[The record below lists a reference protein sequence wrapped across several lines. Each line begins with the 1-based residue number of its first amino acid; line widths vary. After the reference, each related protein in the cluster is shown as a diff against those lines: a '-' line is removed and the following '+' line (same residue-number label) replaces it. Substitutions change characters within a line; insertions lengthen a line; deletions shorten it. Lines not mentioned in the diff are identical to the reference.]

1 MENNLLRE
9 QLVNILEIKNEG
21 EFIKSI
27 IWLKE
32 LTSIMKVPPYAQNVI
47 ANFEKFVLLVDK
59 SYSKFE
65 EEINNKFKN
74 IHSLAEDLKKS
85 NELLYSESKKQKY
98 LFFTLKEIAKQL
110 QKITSHKL
118 ENIDNLNL
126 EQLLDFILVV
136 SEESNKIKESIY
148 ISENKFRT
156 FAESLKEIIYQTDEK
171 GRWTYLNPTWT
182 EITGYS
188 VEESLN
194 KYYKSFIYHE
204 DVAVNDKNFELLI
217 KHEVD
222 YCRFQIRLKAK
233 GGKLKWVD
241 MFTRLMY
248 NEENK
253 ILGLYGMISDVSER
267 KSAESELIKTKE
279 SAEEATKAKSEFLA
293 VMSHE
298 IRTPMNGVLG
308 MTGLLLETSLTPEQR
323 EYVETIRVSGD
334 TLLTLINDILD
345 FSKIESGKM
354 ELEENPF
361 EVKECIEDAFE
372 LLTAEAVKKRLDLLH
387 LIETEVPDFIIG
399 DVTRLR
405 QVLVNLVNNAI
416 KFTEKGE
423 VFVNVKK
430 IKQDNNI
437 VELQFSVKD
446 TGIGIPKEKY
456 KKIFKSFSQVDSS
469 TTRKFG
475 GTGLGLAICK
485 RLVELMGGSIWLESE
500 EGMGSTFHFTIK
512 TRVSNVNPP
521 KIFLK
526 SSLPALKNK
535 RVLIVDDNDTN
546 LQIITLQCKNWGMIP
561 RATANGKEALS
572 WVKNNDPFDIAILD
586 MLMPEMDG
594 ITLSKELRKMRTK
607 DDLPIIMLTSAGSFD
622 VEKELA
628 DKLFSAFVSK
638 PIKQSQ
644 LYNIILNVTLKDSLE
659 DIEEVKKKVL
669 DRNMSDK
676 IPMRILVAEDNI
688 INQKL
693 ILKILAQL
701 GYKADVVGNG
711 LEVIETLKRQR
722 YDMIFMDIQM
732 PEMDG
737 LEATKNINQNW
748 HNEDRPTIVAMTANV
763 MHGDKEKCI
772 NAGMD
777 DYISKPVLIEEVQ
790 KIIIKWAE
798 FAKTKKTVSR
808 QNIKTSLMLDS
819 DIIYG
824 LKELDDSDHFK
835 EIVNLY
841 LDIAPVLITEIK
853 RSYSEKDFE
862 SLKRAAFNLKRASL
876 NLGANRLAEVCVKVE
891 SIDGK
896 PEDEIIAKLVERLEN
911 IYDLTLTEIKKL

>member
-9 QLVNILEIKNEG
+9 QLINILELKNED
-21 EFIKSI
+21 ELIKSLV
-27 IWLKE
+27 WLKE
-32 LTSIMKVPPYAQNVI
+32 LNSIMKVPPSAQNFI
-47 ANFEKFVLLVDK
+47 ENIEKFFLLVDK
-59 SYSKFE
+59 SYHKFE
-65 EEINNKFKN
+65 QEINQKFKN
-74 IHSLAEDLKKS
+74 TQALAEDLKKT
-85 NELLYSESKKQKY
+85 NELLYNESKKQKY

-110 QKITSHKL
+110 QRITSHKADD
-118 ENIDNLNL
+118 IDDFNL
-126 EQLLDFILVV
+126 EQLLDFILMV
-136 SEESNKIKESIY
+136 SEESTKIKESIY

-156 FAESLKEIIYQTDEK
+156 FSESLKEIIYQTDEK
-171 GRWTYLNPTWT
+171 GRWTYLNPAWT

-188 VEESLN
+188 IDESLN
-194 KYYKSFIYHE
+194 KYYKSFIYNE
-204 DVAVNDKNFELLI
+204 DLAVNDSNFESLI
-217 KHEVD
+217 NHSQD
-222 YCRFQIRLKAK
+222 YCRYQIRLKSKK
-233 GGKLKWVD
+233 GELKWVE

-248 NEENK
+248 GEDNK
-253 ILGLYGMISDVSER
+253 ILGLYGIISDVSER
-267 KSAESELIKTKE
+267 KNAEHELIKTKE
-279 SAEEATKAKSEFLA
+279 AAEDATKAKSEFLA

-372 LLTAEAVKKRLDLLH
+372 LLTSEAVKKRLDLLH
-387 LIETEVPDFIIG
+387 LIESEVPDFIIG

-405 QVLVNLVNNAI
+405 QILVNLVNNAI

-430 IKQDNNI
+430 LGQVNNI

-446 TGIGIPKEKY
+446 TGIGIPKDKY
-456 KKIFKSFSQVDSS
+456 NKIFKSFSQVDSS

-485 RLVELMGGSIWLESE
+485 RLVELMDGRIWLESE
-500 EGMGSTFHFTIK
+500 EGIGSTFHFTIK

-535 RVLIVDDNDTN
+535 RVLVVDDNDTN

-561 RATANGKEALS
+561 RATADGKEALE
-572 WVKNNDPFDIAILD
+572 WVKNKDPFDIAILD
-586 MLMPEMDG
+586 MLMPDMDG
-594 ITLSKELRKMRTK
+594 LSLSKEIRNLRTK
-607 DDLPIIMLTSAGSFD
+607 EELPIIMLTSAGNYD
-622 VEKELA
+622 IDKELA

-644 LYNIILNVTLKDSLE
+644 LYNIILNVTLKESKE
-659 DIEEVKKKVL
+659 EIEEIKKTVL

-693 ILKILAQL
+693 ILKILSQL
-701 GYKADVVGNG
+701 GYKAGVVGNG
-711 LEVIETLKRQR
+711 IEVIETLKRQR

-737 LEATKNINQNW
+737 LEATKIINQTWN
-748 HNEDRPTIVAMTANV
+748 NEDRPTIVAMTANV

-777 DYISKPVLIEEVQ
+777 DYISKPVLIDEVQ

-798 FAKTKKTVSR
+798 FAKSKKSSSR
-808 QNIKTSLMLDS
+808 KNIKTSLMLDS

-824 LKELDDSDHFK
+824 LKELDDSNHFK
-835 EIVNLY
+835 EVVNLY
-841 LDIAPVLITEIK
+841 LEVAPVLITEIK
-853 RSYSEKDFE
+853 RTFEEKDFD

-891 SIDGK
+891 SMDGK
-896 PEDEIIAKLVERLEN
+896 LKPEEIEKLVERIVN
-911 IYDLTLTEIKKL
+911 IYDLTMAEIKQL

>member
-1 MENNLLRE
+1 MENNLLKD
-9 QLVNILEIKNEG
+9 QIIDILEIKNED
-21 EFIKSI
+21 ELIKSL

-32 LTSIMKVPPYAQNVI
+32 LNSIMKVPPYTQNVI
-47 ANFEKFVLLVDK
+47 NNIEKFIVLVDK
-59 SYSKFE
+59 SYAKFE
-65 EEINNKFKN
+65 EEINHKFKN
-74 IHSLAEDLKKS
+74 IHSLAEDLKKT
-85 NELLYSESKKQKY
+85 NELLFTESKKQKY

-110 QKITSHKL
+110 QKISSRKL
-118 ENIDNLNL
+118 ENIDGLNL
-126 EQLLDFILVV
+126 EQLLDFILSV

-156 FAESLKEIIYQTDEK
+156 FAESLKEVIFQTDAK

-182 EITGYS
+182 EITGYTI
-188 VEESLN
+188 EESLK
-194 KYYKSFIYHE
+194 KYYKSFIFH
-204 DVAVNDKNFELLI
+204 NDIEINDNNFEKLI
-217 KHEVD
+217 KHEVE
-222 YCRFQIRLKAK
+222 YCRFQLRLKTKK
-233 GGKLKWVD
+233 GKFKWVE
-241 MFTRLMY
+241 MFSRLMY
-248 NEENK
+248 DEDNK
-253 ILGLYGMISDVSER
+253 ILGLYGMISDISER
-267 KSAESELIKTKE
+267 RNAEEELIKTKV

-372 LLTAEAVKKRLDLLH
+372 LLTSEAVKKRLDLLH
-387 LIETEVPDFIIG
+387 LIETDVPDFIIG

-430 IKQDNNI
+430 VKQEKNI

-446 TGIGIPKEKY
+446 TGMGIPKEKY
-456 KKIFKSFSQVDSS
+456 DKIFKSFSQVDSS

-485 RLVELMGGSIWLESE
+485 RLVELMGGNIWLESE
-500 EGMGSTFHFTIK
+500 EGLGSTFHFTIK

-561 RATANGKEALS
+561 RATPNGKEALK
-572 WVKNNDPFDIAILD
+572 WIENNDPFDIAILD

-594 ITLSKELRKMRTK
+594 IALSKEIRNLRDKEE
-607 DDLPIIMLTSAGSFD
+607 LPIIMLTSAGNFD
-622 VEKELA
+622 VDKELTE
-628 DKLFSAFVSK
+628 KLFSAFVSK

-644 LYNIILNVTLKDSLE
+644 LYNIILNVTLKDSKE
-659 DIEEVKKKVL
+659 QIEEIKKKVL
-669 DRNMSDK
+669 DRNMSEK

-711 LEVIETLKRQR
+711 MEVIDTLKRQR

-737 LEATKNINQNW
+737 LEATKFINQTW

-790 KIIIKWAE
+790 KLIIKWAE
-798 FAKTKKTVSR
+798 FAMSKKSISR
-808 QNIKTSLMLDS
+808 TNIKTSLMLDS

-824 LKELDDSDHFK
+824 LKELDESDHFK
-835 EIVNLY
+835 EVVNLY
-841 LDIAPVLITEIK
+841 LEVAPVLITEIR
-853 RSYSEKDFE
+853 RSFSDKDYD

-891 SIDGK
+891 SIDDK
-896 PEDEIIAKLVERLEN
+896 PDEDEIEKLVERLEN
-911 IYDLTLTEIKKL
+911 IYNLTLAEIKQL

>member
-1 MENNLLRE
+1 MENRLLKE
-9 QLVNILEIKNEG
+9 QLLDILDVGSEDELIKAL
-21 EFIKSI
+21 
-27 IWLKE
+27 IWLKD
-32 LTSIMKVPPYAQNVI
+32 LNSIMKVPPNALNVI
-47 ANFEKFVLLVDK
+47 SNIEKFVFLVDK
-59 SYSKFE
+59 SYQKFE
-65 EEINNKFKN
+65 EEINQKYKN
-74 IHSLAEDLKKS
+74 IHSLAEDLKKT
-85 NELLYSESKKQKY
+85 NDLLYNESKKQKY

-110 QKITSHKL
+110 QKITSKKY
-118 ENIDNLNL
+118 ENIDNFNL
-126 EQLLDFILVV
+126 EQLLDFILMV

-156 FAESLKEIIYQTDEK
+156 FAESLKEIIFQTDEK
-171 GRWTYLNPTWT
+171 GRWTYLNPIWT
-182 EITGYS
+182 EITGFPI
-188 VEESLN
+188 EESLN
-194 KYYKSFIYHE
+194 KYYKSYIYNE
-204 DVAVNDKNFELLI
+204 DIKINDSCFNKLI
-217 KHEVD
+217 SNEVD
-222 YCRFQIRLKAK
+222 FCKYQVRLKTK
-233 GGKLKWVD
+233 SGKFKWVEV
-241 MFTRLMY
+241 FSRLMY
-248 NEENK
+248 GDDNK
-253 ILGLYGMISDVSER
+253 ILGLYGMISDISER
-267 KSAESELIKTKE
+267 KNAENELIKTKE

-361 EVKECIEDAFE
+361 EIKECIEDAFE
-372 LLTAEAVKKRLDLLH
+372 LLTSEAVKKRLDLLH
-387 LIETEVPDFIIG
+387 LIETDVPDFIIG

-405 QVLVNLVNNAI
+405 QVLVNLVNNSI

-430 IKQDNNI
+430 VRQENNI
-437 VELQFSVKD
+437 IELQFSVKD
-446 TGIGIPKEKY
+446 TGIGIPRDKFD
-456 KKIFKSFSQVDSS
+456 KIFKSFSQVDSS

-485 RLVELMGGSIWLESE
+485 RLVELMGGKIWLESE
-500 EGMGSTFHFTIK
+500 EGIGSTFHFTIK
-512 TRVSNVNPP
+512 TRVSNINPP

-526 SSLPALKNK
+526 SSMPALKNK
-535 RVLIVDDNDTN
+535 RVLIVDDNETN
-546 LQIITLQCKNWGMIP
+546 LQIINLQCKNWGMIP
-561 RATANGKEALS
+561 RSTPNGKEAIK
-572 WVKNNDPFDIAILD
+572 WINNNDPFDIAILD

-594 ITLSKELRKMRTK
+594 IELSQEIRKLRTK
-607 DDLPIIMLTSAGSFD
+607 EELPIIMLTSAGKYD
-622 VEKELA
+622 VDKEMTE
-628 DKLFSAFVSK
+628 KLFSAFVSK

-644 LYNIILNVTLKDSLE
+644 LYNIILNVTVKESDLDAE
-659 DIEEVKKKVL
+659 DVKKKVV
-669 DRNMSDK
+669 DRDMSSK
-676 IPMRILVAEDNI
+676 LPMRILVAEDNI

-711 LEVIETLKRQR
+711 IEVIETLKRQR

-737 LEATKNINQNW
+737 LEATKFINQNW

-777 DYISKPVLIEEVQ
+777 DYISKPVLIDEVQ

-798 FAKTKKTVSR
+798 FAKARKTNTR

-824 LKELDDSDHFK
+824 LKELDDSNHFR
-835 EIVNLY
+835 EVINLY
-841 LDIAPVLITEIK
+841 LDVAPVLIEEIK
-853 RSYSEKDFE
+853 KSFTEKDFE

-891 SIDGK
+891 SMDGRPDID
-896 PEDEIIAKLVERLEN
+896 ELAKLVERLEN
-911 IYDLTLTEIKKL
+911 IYDLTLDEIKKL

>member
-1 MENNLLRE
+1 MENNLLKE
-9 QLVNILEIKNEG
+9 QMLDILEIRNEN
-21 EFIKSI
+21 ELIKALV
-27 IWLKE
+27 WLKE
-32 LTSIMKVPPYAQNVI
+32 LNAIMKVPPYALNLI
-47 ANFEKFVLLVDK
+47 SNIEKFILLVDK
-59 SYSKFE
+59 SYQKFE
-65 EEINNKFKN
+65 EEINQKYKD
-74 IHSLAEDLKKS
+74 IHLLAEDLRKT
-85 NELLYSESKKQKY
+85 NDLLFNESKKQKY

-110 QKITSHKL
+110 QKITKKRK
-118 ENIDNLNL
+118 ENIDNFNL
-126 EQLLDFILVV
+126 EQLLDYILLV
-136 SEESNKIKESIY
+136 SEESNEIRESIY
-148 ISENKFRT
+148 ISENKFKN
-156 FAESLKEIIYQTDEK
+156 FAESLKEIIFQTDEK
-171 GRWTYLNPTWT
+171 GRWTYLNNFWT

-194 KYYKSFIYHE
+194 KYYKSFIYRE
-204 DVAVNDKNFELLI
+204 DIKINDKNFEQLI
-217 KHEVD
+217 KHEVE
-222 YCRFQIRLKAK
+222 YSRYQIRLKTK
-233 GGKLKWVD
+233 SGKLKWVE
-241 MFTRLMY
+241 MFIRLMY
-248 NEENK
+248 GDDNK
-253 ILGLYGMISDVSER
+253 ILGLYGMISDITER
-267 KSAESELIKTKE
+267 KEAQEELIKTKE
-279 SAEEATKAKSEFLA
+279 AAEDATKAKSEFLA

-361 EVKECIEDAFE
+361 EIKECIEDAFE

-387 LIETEVPDFIIG
+387 LIETDVPDFIIG

-405 QVLVNLVNNAI
+405 QVLVNLVNNSI

-430 IKQDNNI
+430 LRQENNVI
-437 VELQFSVKD
+437 ELQISVKD
-446 TGIGIPKEKY
+446 TGIGIPKEKFE
-456 KKIFKSFSQVDSS
+456 KIFKSFSQVDSS

-475 GTGLGLAICK
+475 GTGLGLAICR
-485 RLVELMGGSIWLESE
+485 RLVELMGGRIWLESE
-500 EGMGSTFHFTIK
+500 EGLGSTFHFTIK

-535 RVLIVDDNDTN
+535 RVLIVDDNETN

-561 RATANGKEALS
+561 RATSNGAEALK
-572 WVKNNDPFDIAILD
+572 WIDNNDPFDIAILD

-594 ITLSKELRKMRTK
+594 IALTKKIREARSKDE
-607 DDLPIIMLTSAGSFD
+607 LPIIMLTSAGKYD
-622 VEKELA
+622 I
-628 DKLFSAFVSK
+628 DKKLTEELFSAFVSK

-644 LYNIILNVTLKDSLE
+644 LYNIILNVTVKE
-659 DIEEVKKKVL
+659 IPEIEEKEKSSIDRDMASKV
-669 DRNMSDK
+669 
-676 IPMRILVAEDNI
+676 PMRILVVEDNI

-701 GYKADVVGNG
+701 GYKADVVSNG
-711 LEVIETLKRQR
+711 IEVIETLKRQR

-737 LEATKNINQNW
+737 LEATKYINQTW

-790 KIIIKWAE
+790 KLIVKWSE
-798 FAKTKKTVSR
+798 FAKARKTYSR

-824 LKELDDSDHFK
+824 LKELDDSNHFRDV
-835 EIVNLY
+835 INLY
-841 LDIAPVLITEIK
+841 LDVAPVLIEEIK
-853 RSYSEKDFE
+853 KSHSEIDYE

-891 SIDGK
+891 AIDAK
-896 PEDEIIAKLVERLEN
+896 PDDQELGKLVERLVN
-911 IYDLTLTEIKKL
+911 IYDLTLAEIKQL

>member
-9 QLVNILEIKNEG
+9 QMLDILELESENELIKALV
-21 EFIKSI
+21 
-27 IWLKE
+27 WLKE
-32 LTSIMKVPPYAQNVI
+32 LNSIMKVPPDAFNLI
-47 ANFEKFVLLVDK
+47 SNIEKFILLVDK
-59 SYSKFE
+59 TYKKFE
-65 EEINNKFKN
+65 DEINQKYKN
-74 IHSLAEDLKKS
+74 IHTLAEDLRKT
-85 NELLYSESKKQKY
+85 NDLLYNESKKQKY

-110 QKITSHKL
+110 QKITSQKH
-118 ENIDNLNL
+118 EDIENLNL
-126 EQLLDFILVV
+126 EQLLDFILLV

-148 ISENKFRT
+148 ISENKFKN
-156 FAESLKEIIYQTDEK
+156 FAESLKEIIFQTDEK
-171 GRWTYLNPTWT
+171 GRWTYLNPIWT
-182 EITGYS
+182 EITGYKI
-188 VEESLN
+188 EESIN
-194 KYYKSFIYHE
+194 KYYKSYIYYE
-204 DVAVNDKNFELLI
+204 DIKINDDNFEKLI
-217 KHEVD
+217 KHEVE
-222 YCRFQIRLKAK
+222 YCRYQIRLKNKK
-233 GGKLKWVD
+233 GELIWVE
-241 MFTRLMY
+241 MFSRLMY
-248 NEENK
+248 GENNK
-253 ILGLYGMISDVSER
+253 ILGLYGLISDITER
-267 KSAESELIKTKE
+267 RSAEEELIKTKE
-279 SAEEATKAKSEFLA
+279 TAEEATKAKSEFLA

-361 EVKECIEDAFE
+361 EIKECIEDAFE

-387 LIETEVPDFIIG
+387 LIETDVPDFIIG

-405 QVLVNLVNNAI
+405 QVLVNLVNNSI

-430 IKQDNNI
+430 IKQENNI
-437 VELQFSVKD
+437 IELQFSVKD
-446 TGIGIPKEKY
+446 TGIGIPKEKFE
-456 KKIFKSFSQVDSS
+456 KIFKSFSQVDSS

-485 RLVELMGGSIWLESE
+485 RLVELMGGRIWLESE

-512 TRVSNVNPP
+512 TRVSNINPP

-535 RVLIVDDNDTN
+535 RVLIVDDNETN
-546 LQIITLQCKNWGMIP
+546 LQIITLQCKNWGMLP
-561 RATANGKEALS
+561 RATPNGKEALK
-572 WVKNNDPFDIAILD
+572 WIKNNDPFDIAILD

-594 ITLSKELRKMRTK
+594 ITLTKKVREIRTK
-607 DDLPIIMLTSAGSFD
+607 DDLPIIMLTSAGKYD
-622 VEKELA
+622 VDRELTE
-628 DKLFSAFVSK
+628 KLFSAFVSK

-644 LYNIILNVTLKDSLE
+644 LYNIILNVTLKES
-659 DIEEVKKKVL
+659 DIELDEMKKKVI
-669 DRNMSDK
+669 DRNMFEK
-676 IPMRILVAEDNI
+676 IPMRLLVAEDNI

-693 ILKILAQL
+693 IIKILLQL

-711 LEVIETLKRQR
+711 IEVIETLKRQR

-737 LEATKNINQNW
+737 LEATKYINQTW

-798 FAKTKKTVSR
+798 FAKARKTFSR

-824 LKELDDSDHFK
+824 LKELDDSNHFK
-835 EIVNLY
+835 EVVNLY
-841 LDIAPVLITEIK
+841 LEVAPVLIESIK
-853 RSYSEKDFE
+853 KSFEEKDFE

-891 SIDGK
+891 SINGK
-896 PEDEIIAKLVERLEN
+896 PDVDEVAKLVERLEN
-911 IYDLTLTEIKKL
+911 IYNLTLAEIKQL

>member
-1 MENNLLRE
+1 MRE
-9 QLVNILEIKNEG
+9 QILDILDIKNED
-21 EFIKSI
+21 ELIKSLV
-27 IWLKE
+27 WLKE
-32 LTSIMKVPPYAQNVI
+32 LNSIMKVPYYAQSVI
-47 ANFEKFVLLVDK
+47 ENIEKFILLVDK
-59 SYSKFE
+59 SYTKYEQEIQQKFR
-65 EEINNKFKN
+65 N
-74 IHSLAEDLKKS
+74 IHALAEDLKKT
-85 NELLYSESKKQKY
+85 NELLYNESKKQKY

-110 QKITSHKL
+110 QKITNHK
-118 ENIDNLNL
+118 NVDIDHFNL
-126 EQLLDFILVV
+126 EQLLDFILLV
-136 SEESNKIKESIY
+136 SEESSKIKDSIY

-171 GRWTYLNPTWT
+171 GRWTYLNPAWT
-182 EITGYS
+182 EITGYT
-188 VEESLN
+188 VAESIN
-194 KYYKSFIYHE
+194 KHYKTFIYDE
-204 DVAVNDKNFELLI
+204 DIKINDNCFEQLI
-217 KHEVD
+217 KKEVE
-222 YCRFQIRLKAK
+222 YCRYQIRLKSKK
-233 GGKLKWVD
+233 GQLKWVEV
-241 MFTRLMY
+241 FSRLMY
-248 NEENK
+248 NEDNK
-253 ILGLYGMISDVSER
+253 ILGLYGIISDVSER
-267 KSAESELIKTKE
+267 KNAEDELIKMKE
-279 SAEEATKAKSEFLA
+279 AAEDATKAKSEFLA

-361 EVKECIEDAFE
+361 EIKECIEDAFE
-372 LLTAEAVKKRLDLLH
+372 LLTSEAVKKRLDLLH

-430 IKQDNNI
+430 LGQVNNV

-446 TGIGIPKEKY
+446 TGIGIPKDKFN
-456 KKIFKSFSQVDSS
+456 KIFKSFSQVDSS

-485 RLVELMGGSIWLESE
+485 RLVELMGGRIWLEST
-500 EGMGSTFHFTIK
+500 EGAGSTFHFTIK

-535 RVLIVDDNDTN
+535 RVLVVDDNDTN

-561 RATANGKEALS
+561 RATPNGKEALS
-572 WVKNNDPFDIAILD
+572 WIKNKDPFDIAILD

-594 ITLSKELRKMRTK
+594 LTLSKEIREIRTK
-607 DDLPIIMLTSAGSFD
+607 EELPIIMLTSAGSYD
-622 VEKELA
+622 IDKELA
-628 DKLFSAFVSK
+628 DRLFSAFVSK

-644 LYNIILNVTLKDSLE
+644 LYNIILNVTLKESE
-659 DIEEVKKKVL
+659 TDIEEEKKTVL

-701 GYKADVVGNG
+701 GYKAGVVGNG
-711 LEVIETLKRQR
+711 MEVIETLKRQR

-737 LEATKNINQNW
+737 LEATKVINQNW

-798 FAKTKKTVSR
+798 FAKTKKSSTR

-824 LKELDDSDHFK
+824 LKELDDSNHFR
-835 EIVNLY
+835 EVVNLY
-841 LDIAPVLITEIK
+841 LEVAPVLIAEIK
-853 RSYSEKDFE
+853 RTFEEKEFD

-891 SIDGK
+891 SMDGK
-896 PEDEIIAKLVERLEN
+896 LKYEEVAKLIERLIN
-911 IYDLTLTEIKKL
+911 IYDLTLAEIKQL

>member
-1 MENNLLRE
+1 MENKLLRE
-9 QLVNILEIKNEG
+9 QLLDSLELENENELIKALV
-21 EFIKSI
+21 
-27 IWLKE
+27 WLKE
-32 LTSIMKVPPYAQNVI
+32 INAIMKVPHHSLSFISNI
-47 ANFEKFVLLVDK
+47 EKFILLVDK
-59 SYSKFE
+59 SYQKFE
-65 EEINNKFKN
+65 NDLNHNIKN
-74 IHSLAEDLKKS
+74 IRSLAEDLKKT
-85 NELLYSESKKQKY
+85 NDLLYNESKKQKY

-110 QKITSHKL
+110 QKITSQST
-118 ENIDNLNL
+118 EDIDNFNL
-126 EQLLDFILVV
+126 EQLLDYILMV
-136 SEESNKIKESIY
+136 SEESSKIKESIY

-156 FAESLKEIIYQTDEK
+156 FAENLKEIIFQTDEK
-171 GRWTYLNPTWT
+171 GRWTYLNPIWT
-182 EITGYS
+182 EITGYK
-188 VEESLN
+188 VEDSLN
-194 KYYKSFIYHE
+194 KYYKSYIYHE
-204 DVAVNDKNFELLI
+204 DIKVNDENFKKLI
-217 KHEVD
+217 RHDIE
-222 YCRFQIRLKAK
+222 YCRYQIRFRSKS
-233 GGKLKWVD
+233 GDLKWVE
-241 MFTRLMY
+241 MFSRLMY
-248 NEENK
+248 GERNK
-253 ILGLYGMISDVSER
+253 ILGLYGMISDISER
-267 KSAESELIKTKE
+267 RVAEEELIKMKE
-279 SAEEATKAKSEFLA
+279 AAEEATKAKSEFLA
-293 VMSHE
+293 TMSHE

-354 ELEENPF
+354 DLEENPF
-361 EVKECIEDAFE
+361 EIKECIEDAFE

-387 LIETEVPDFIIG
+387 LIETDVPDFIIG

-405 QVLVNLVNNAI
+405 QVLVNLVNNSI

-430 IKQDNNI
+430 LGQEKNTI
-437 VELQFSVKD
+437 ELQFSVKD
-446 TGIGIPKEKY
+446 TGIGIPKEKFD
-456 KKIFKSFSQVDSS
+456 KIFKSFSQVDSS

-485 RLVELMGGSIWLESE
+485 RLVELMGGRIWLESD
-500 EGMGSTFHFTIK
+500 EGQGSTFHFTIK
-512 TRVSNVNPP
+512 SRISNINPP

-535 RVLIVDDNDTN
+535 RVLIVDDNETN

-561 RATANGKEALS
+561 RATPKGKEALE
-572 WVKNNDPFDIAILD
+572 WVMNNDPFDIAILD

-594 ITLSKELRKMRTK
+594 ITLTKKIRELRTK
-607 DDLPIIMLTSAGSFD
+607 EELPIIMLTSAGKYD
-622 VEKELA
+622 IDRELT

-644 LYNIILNVTLKDSLE
+644 LYNIILNVTLKESKEID
-659 DIEEVKKKVL
+659 DIKKKVL
-669 DRNMSDK
+669 DRKMSEK
-676 IPMRILVAEDNI
+676 VPMRILVAEDNI

-711 LEVIETLKRQR
+711 IEVIETLKRQR
-722 YDMIFMDIQM
+722 YDIIFMDIQM

-737 LEATKNINQNW
+737 LEATKYINQSW

-798 FAKTKKTVSR
+798 FTKTRKTISR

-824 LKELDDSDHFK
+824 LKELDDTNNFK
-835 EIVNLY
+835 EVVNLY
-841 LDIAPVLITEIK
+841 LDVAPVLVEEIK
-853 RSYSEKDFE
+853 KTNAAKDYG

-891 SIDGK
+891 SIDDK
-896 PEDEIIAKLVERLEN
+896 PNDDEVSKLVARLED
-911 IYDLTLTEIKKL
+911 IYNLTLSEIKQL

>member
-1 MENNLLRE
+1 MENNLLKE
-9 QLVNILEIKNEG
+9 QILDILEIKNED
-21 EFIKSI
+21 ELIKSI

-32 LTSIMKVPPYAQNVI
+32 LNSIMKVPPYAQNVI
-47 ANFEKFVLLVDK
+47 SNIEKFVLLVDK

-65 EEINNKFKN
+65 EEINQKFRN
-74 IHSLAEDLKKS
+74 IRSLADDLKKT
-85 NELLYSESKKQKY
+85 NELLYNESKKQKY

-110 QKITSHKL
+110 QKITSKKL
-118 ENIDNLNL
+118 ENIDNFNL
-126 EQLLDFILVV
+126 EQLLDFILMV

-148 ISENKFRT
+148 ISENKFRN
-156 FAESLKEIIYQTDEK
+156 FAASLKEIIYQTDEK
-171 GRWTYLNPTWT
+171 GRWTFLNPTWS
-182 EITGYS
+182 EITGFS
-188 VEESLN
+188 IEESLN
-194 KYYKSFIYHE
+194 KYYKSFIHR
-204 DVAVNDKNFELLI
+204 DDIKINDANFEQLI
-217 KHEVD
+217 KQEVE
-222 YCRFQIRLKAK
+222 YCRFQIRLKTK
-233 GGKLKWVD
+233 NGKYKWVE
-241 MFTRLMY
+241 MFSRLMY
-248 NEENK
+248 DEEDK

-267 KSAESELIKTKE
+267 KIAEEELIKTKE
-279 SAEEATKAKSEFLA
+279 TAEEATKAKSEFLA
-293 VMSHE
+293 TMSHE

-372 LLTAEAVKKRLDLLH
+372 LLTSEAVKKRLDLLH
-387 LIETEVPDFIIG
+387 LIETDVPDFIIG

-430 IKQDNNI
+430 VKQENNI

-456 KKIFKSFSQVDSS
+456 NKIFKSFSQVDSS

-485 RLVELMGGSIWLESE
+485 RLVELMGGTIWLESE
-500 EGMGSTFHFTIK
+500 EGVGSTFHFTIK

-526 SSLPALKNK
+526 SSLPAMKNK

-546 LQIITLQCKNWGMIP
+546 LQIITLQCRNWGMIP
-561 RATANGKEALS
+561 RATTNGKEAID
-572 WVKNNDPFDIAILD
+572 WIKNNDPFDIAILD

-594 ITLSKELRKMRTK
+594 ITLSKEIRELKSK
-607 DDLPIIMLTSAGSFD
+607 EELPIIMLTSAGNFD
-622 VEKELA
+622 IDKELA
-628 DKLFSAFVSK
+628 EKLFSAFVSK

-644 LYNIILNVTLKDSLE
+644 LYNIILNVTLSDSLE
-659 DIEEVKKKVL
+659 EIEEVKKTVL
-669 DRNMSDK
+669 DRNMAEK

-737 LEATKNINQNW
+737 IETTKRINQKW
-748 HNEDRPTIVAMTANV
+748 HNEDKPTIVAMTANV

-777 DYISKPVLIEEVQ
+777 DYISKPVLIDEIQ
-790 KIIIKWAE
+790 KLIIKWAE
-798 FAKTKKTVSR
+798 FAKTKKTISR

-824 LKELDDSDHFK
+824 LKELDESNHFK
-835 EIVNLY
+835 EVVNLY
-841 LDIAPVLITEIK
+841 LEVAPILINEIK
-853 RSYSEKDFE
+853 KSFEVKDYE

-891 SIDGK
+891 SINGK
-896 PEDEIIAKLVERLEN
+896 PKDDEIAKLIERLEN
-911 IYDLTLTEIKKL
+911 IYKLTLEEIEQL

>member
-1 MENNLLRE
+1 MENKLFRE
-9 QLVNILEIKNEG
+9 QLLDSLELENENELIKALV
-21 EFIKSI
+21 
-27 IWLKE
+27 WLKE
-32 LTSIMKVPPYAQNVI
+32 INAIMKVPHNSLSFI
-47 ANFEKFVLLVDK
+47 ANIEKFILLIDK
-59 SYSKFE
+59 SYQKFE
-65 EEINNKFKN
+65 KEINQNIKN
-74 IHSLAEDLKKS
+74 IHSLAEDLKKT
-85 NELLYSESKKQKY
+85 NDLLYNESKKQKY

-110 QKITSHKL
+110 QKITSQSA
-118 ENIDNLNL
+118 EDIDNFNL
-126 EQLLDFILVV
+126 EQLLDYILMV
-136 SEESNKIKESIY
+136 SEESTKIKESIY

-156 FAESLKEIIYQTDEK
+156 FAENLKEIIFQTDEK
-171 GRWTYLNPTWT
+171 GRWTYLNPIWT
-182 EITGYS
+182 EITGYK
-188 VEESLN
+188 VEDSLN
-194 KYYKSFIYHE
+194 KYYKSYIYHE
-204 DVAVNDKNFELLI
+204 DIKVNDDNFKKLI
-217 KHEVD
+217 RHDIE
-222 YCRFQIRLKAK
+222 YCRYQIRLRSKS
-233 GGKLKWVD
+233 GDLKWVE
-241 MFTRLMY
+241 MFSRLMY
-248 NEENK
+248 GESNK
-253 ILGLYGMISDVSER
+253 ILGLYGMISDISER
-267 KSAESELIKTKE
+267 RVAEEELIKMKE
-279 SAEEATKAKSEFLA
+279 TAEEATKAKSEFLA
-293 VMSHE
+293 TMSHE

-354 ELEENPF
+354 DLEENPF
-361 EVKECIEDAFE
+361 EIKECIEDAFE

-387 LIETEVPDFIIG
+387 LIETDVPDFIIG

-405 QVLVNLVNNAI
+405 QVLVNLVNNSI

-430 IKQDNNI
+430 LKQEKNTI
-437 VELQFSVKD
+437 ELQFSVKD
-446 TGIGIPKEKY
+446 TGIGIPKK
-456 KKIFKSFSQVDSS
+456 KFDKIFKSFSQVDSS

-485 RLVELMGGSIWLESE
+485 RLVELMGGRIWLESE
-500 EGMGSTFHFTIK
+500 EGQGSTFHFTIK
-512 TRVSNVNPP
+512 SRISNINPP

-561 RATANGKEALS
+561 RATANGKEALD
-572 WVKNNDPFDIAILD
+572 WIKNNDPFDIAILD

-594 ITLSKELRKMRTK
+594 ITLTKKIRDFRTK
-607 DDLPIIMLTSAGSFD
+607 EELPIIMLTSAGKYD
-622 VEKELA
+622 VDRELT
-628 DKLFSAFVSK
+628 DELFSAFVSK

-644 LYNIILNVTLKDSLE
+644 LYNIILNVTLKESKEID
-659 DIEEVKKKVL
+659 DIKKIVL
-669 DRNMSDK
+669 DRKMSEK
-676 IPMRILVAEDNI
+676 VPMRILVAEDNI

-711 LEVIETLKRQR
+711 IEVIETLKRQR
-722 YDMIFMDIQM
+722 YDIIFMDIQM

-737 LEATKNINQNW
+737 LEATKYINQTW

-798 FAKTKKTVSR
+798 FTKTRKTISR

-824 LKELDDSDHFK
+824 LKELDDSNNFK
-835 EIVNLY
+835 EVVNLY
-841 LDIAPVLITEIK
+841 LDIAPVLVEEIK
-853 RSYSEKDFE
+853 KTNAAKDYG

-891 SIDGK
+891 SIDDK
-896 PEDEIIAKLVERLEN
+896 PNVDEVSKLVARLED
-911 IYDLTLTEIKKL
+911 IYNLTLSEIKQL

>member
-1 MENNLLRE
+1 MKNNLLRE
-9 QLVNILEIKNEG
+9 QILEILEIENE
-21 EFIKSI
+21 EKLIRALV
-27 IWLKE
+27 WLKE
-32 LTSIMKVPPYAQNVI
+32 LNDIMKVPYYAQNLI
-47 ANFEKFVLLVDK
+47 SNIEKFLFVVDN
-59 SYSKFE
+59 SYEKFE
-65 EEINNKFKN
+65 DEISQKYKQ
-74 IHSLAEDLKKS
+74 IHTLAEDLKKT
-85 NELLYSESKKQKY
+85 NDLLINESKKQKY
-98 LFFTLKEIAKQL
+98 LFYTLKEIAKQL
-110 QKITSHKL
+110 EKISSRKN
-118 ENIDNLNL
+118 EDIDNLNI
-126 EQLLDFILVV
+126 EQLLDYILLV

-148 ISENKFRT
+148 ISENKFKT
-156 FAESLKEIIYQTDEK
+156 FAENLKEIIFQTDEK
-171 GRWTYLNPTWT
+171 GRWTYLNPMWT
-182 EITGYS
+182 EITGYTID
-188 VEESLN
+188 ESLN
-194 KYYKSFIYHE
+194 KYYKSFIYKDDLE
-204 DVAVNDKNFELLI
+204 INDEHFNKLI
-217 KHEVD
+217 KHEAEFCK
-222 YCRFQIRLKAK
+222 YQIRLKMK
-233 GGKLKWVD
+233 NGEQVWVE

-248 NEENK
+248 GENNK
-253 ILGLYGMISDVSER
+253 ILGLYGMISDISER
-267 KSAESELIKTKE
+267 RKAEEELIKMKE
-279 SAEEATKAKSEFLA
+279 QAEDATKAKSEFLA

-361 EVKECIEDAFE
+361 EIKECIEDAFE

-387 LIETEVPDFIIG
+387 LIETDVPDFIIG

-405 QVLVNLVNNAI
+405 QVLVNLVNNSI

-430 IKQDNNI
+430 LKQENNVI
-437 VELQFSVKD
+437 ELQFSVKD
-446 TGIGIPKEKY
+446 TGIGIPKDKFD
-456 KKIFKSFSQVDSS
+456 KIFKSFSQVDSS

-485 RLVELMGGSIWLESE
+485 RLVELMGGKIWLESQ
-500 EGMGSTFHFTIK
+500 EGVGSTFHFTIK

-535 RVLIVDDNDTN
+535 RVLIVDDNETN
-546 LQIITLQCKNWGMIP
+546 LQIIKLQCRNWGMIP
-561 RATANGKEALS
+561 RTTPKGKEAIE
-572 WVKNNDPFDIAILD
+572 WIKNNDPFDIAILD

-594 ITLSKELRKMRTK
+594 ITLSKEIRKLRTK
-607 DDLPIIMLTSAGSFD
+607 EELPIIMLTSAGKYD
-622 VEKELA
+622 VDKELT

-644 LYNIILNVTLKDSLE
+644 LYNIIINVTLKESELR
-659 DIEEVKKKVL
+659 IEEEKKSFV
-669 DRNMSDK
+669 DRSMSEK
-676 IPMRILVAEDNI
+676 IPMRLLVAEDNI

-711 LEVIETLKRQR
+711 YEVIETLKRQR

-737 LEATKNINQNW
+737 LEATKYINQTW

-798 FAKTKKTVSR
+798 FAKLRKTSSR
-808 QNIKTSLMLDS
+808 RKIKTSLMLDS

-824 LKELDDSDHFK
+824 LKELDDSNHFK
-835 EIVNLY
+835 EVVNLY
-841 LDIAPVLITEIK
+841 LEVAPVLIKEIK
-853 RSYSEKDFE
+853 SSYNSKDYEK
-862 SLKRAAFNLKRASL
+862 LMRAAFNLKRASL

-891 SIDGK
+891 ALGRNPDY
-896 PEDEIIAKLVERLEN
+896 EEVTKLVERLEN
-911 IYDLTLTEIKKL
+911 IYNLTMDEIKQL